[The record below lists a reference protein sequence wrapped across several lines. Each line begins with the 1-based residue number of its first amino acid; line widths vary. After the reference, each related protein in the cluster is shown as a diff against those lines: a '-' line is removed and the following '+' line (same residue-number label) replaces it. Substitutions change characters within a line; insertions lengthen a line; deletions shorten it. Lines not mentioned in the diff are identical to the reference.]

1 MQAIATQFPSTGD
14 LAHEV
19 EVDGMPRGR
28 SGLAEALTRAR
39 AERVRRLRRQ
49 VARGEYRV
57 DAQRVAA
64 AVLER
69 HRPSIVARRQARVS
83 P

>member
-1 MQAIATQFPSTGD
+1 MQATATQLPSTGD
-14 LAHEV
+14 LAREV
-19 EVDGMPRGR
+19 EAGGLPRGR
-28 SGLAEALTRAR
+28 SGLAEALIRAR

-57 DAQRVAA
+57 DARRVAA

-69 HRPSIVARRQARVS
+69 HRPSIVARRGARVS